1 MMKREHLCP
10 RYTTALGDLPVVK

>member
-1 MMKREHLCP
+1 MKREHLCP